1 MVSLYKRAT
10 PRQHQTLRIVAGAVK
25 NAAHAHHLDLPR
37 SFARSVAKRA
47 VGTLTAQ
54 WPNVLALCTDTA
66 SLSAAGVISRRHQPH
81 GAEITKRDGRG
92 SSQLLRRSPIRRA
105 WKHYADQMWKI
116 KREGGSEEYAT
127 YVRILK
133 LLDQAQQELDGLT
146 HVFNVPGPDDERRS

>member
-1 MVSLYKRAT
+1 M
-10 PRQHQTLRIVAGAVK
+10 
-25 NAAHAHHLDLPR
+25 
-37 SFARSVAKRA
+37 
-47 VGTLTAQ
+47 
-54 WPNVLALCTDTA
+54 
-66 SLSAAGVISRRHQPH
+66 
-81 GAEITKRDGRG
+81 
-92 SSQLLRRSPIRRA
+92 LRRSPIRRA